1 MTGSISRR
9 GHAKADR
16 SPLVLHYCT
25 NNKKM
30 VDGGGSGAGAAPSPS
45 SPRAKAS
52 SSSSLSP
59 AQRRRPQQQ
68 PLYRKPPHDALLD
81 PTFLRDQVDLTE
93 RHLSGFYQALHQQNY
108 PYTLQEFL
116 DAYNNN
122 AEFNTD
128 NDDAA
133 AAADPASNGVGG
145 PSSQLAAPP
154 TSAEQETGDN
164 GTLIDKSNQQHFGMN
179 TKKKRKNPK
188 IQLPRR
194 FLEFLKNRA
203 AGEEDRKNHDD
214 DKKKNGQVNT
224 RTVLTS
230 SKVHSVHHSANT
242 LTTKL
247 VIELHDGM
255 LVESVIMRYDKK
267 STVPRASLCVSSQV
281 GCAMGCTFCA
291 TGTMG
296 KVGNLGVA
304 EILEQVVHANRILHN
319 EPGRPSVRN
328 IVFMGMGEVGSRR
341 FVLGFCFTAWLTTLS
356 IMFSIDLNL
365 SMAVETAVG

>member
-1 MTGSISRR
+1 MPNPIDSIPARAFLR
-9 GHAKADR
+9 AN
-16 SPLVLHYCT
+16 

-30 VDGGGSGAGAAPSPS
+30 VDSGGNNGAGAAPSPS
-45 SPRAKAS
+45 SPTPRATAS
-52 SSSSLSP
+52 SSSSSSP
-59 AQRRRPQQQ
+59 AHRRR
-68 PLYRKPPHDALLD
+68 PLYRKPPQDALLD
-81 PTFLRDQVDLTE
+81 ATFLRDQVDLSE

-116 DAYNNN
+116 AAYNNN

-128 NDDAA
+128 DDDATAA
-133 AAADPASNGVGG
+133 AAADPASNGGGG

-203 AGEEDRKNHDD
+203 SCEEDTNHGDN
-214 DKKKNGQVNT
+214 DKKNVQVNT

-247 VIELHDGM
+247 VIELYDGM